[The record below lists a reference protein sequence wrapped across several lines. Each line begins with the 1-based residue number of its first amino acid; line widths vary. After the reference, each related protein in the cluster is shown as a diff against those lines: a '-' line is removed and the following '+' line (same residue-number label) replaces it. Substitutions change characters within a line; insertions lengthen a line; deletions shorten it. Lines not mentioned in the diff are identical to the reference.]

1 MNVLSVSRKGEG
13 HLENTGSSPSPISFL
28 LKPCLRRWHDL
39 YFITVQQLL
48 NWLPF
53 MCQAL
58 ITQRWM
64 RFLEFQSINSEISC
78 TSYREDRYATGNS
91 IIFIFCFL
99 GLHLRHM
106 EVPRLGFESEL
117 QLPAY
122 AIATAAWDLS
132 HICNLHHS
140 SWKFWILNPLG
151 KVRDWT
157 CIIMDTSQICSNWAM
172 TGTPRL
178 VFKTI

>member
-140 SWKFWILNPLG
+140 SLNTRSLTHLTRLGIKPESSWTLCWVLNLLSHSENSPSPL
-151 KVRDWT
+151 
-157 CIIMDTSQICSNWAM
+157 SY
-172 TGTPRL
+172 
-178 VFKTI
+178 F